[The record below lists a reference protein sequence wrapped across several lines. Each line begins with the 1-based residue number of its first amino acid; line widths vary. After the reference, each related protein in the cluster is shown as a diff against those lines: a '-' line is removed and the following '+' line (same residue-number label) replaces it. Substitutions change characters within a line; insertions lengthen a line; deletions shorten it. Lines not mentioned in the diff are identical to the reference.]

1 LRHIV
6 IKEYIYILFRILFFG
21 DWFIFLK
28 TIQRNYIMEEHEVE
42 QLEQL
47 DDLDTSWVQ
56 NAEIQD
62 DCEREPMENIR
73 LVFVY
78 LDSNFAIEKIT
89 KDIEVVDQSIIS
101 KERILQ
107 LIQIKK
113 LSGKKYKFLDLLS
126 FQVSLEPDQLKDFV
140 SGTIQDDYLKSVPI
154 FDSLEII
161 PSIFFFH
168 DLNTLF
174 FFFLEIDEVAIKSI
188 LKNGNSNRVT
198 KKVRLS
204 PEEYIEKKKK
214 SLKRFIRRANSTR
227 KMQN

>member
-1 LRHIV
+1 
-6 IKEYIYILFRILFFG
+6 
-21 DWFIFLK
+21 
-28 TIQRNYIMEEHEVE
+28 MEEDE
-42 QLEQL
+42 LEQF

-56 NAEIQD
+56 HAELQD
-62 DCEREPMENIR
+62 DCERESMEHIR

-78 LDSNFAIEKIT
+78 LDSNFAIEKII
-89 KDIEVVDQSIIS
+89 KDLQPVENSIIS

-107 LIQIKK
+107 LIQTKK

-126 FQVSLEPDQLKDFV
+126 FQVSLEPDQIKDFV
-140 SGTIQDDYLKSVPI
+140 TGTIQDDYLKSVPI

-174 FFFLEIDEVAIKSI
+174 FFFLEIDELAIKSI

-204 PEEYIEKKKK
+204 PEEYIDKKKK
-214 SLKRFIRRANSTR
+214 SLKRFIRRSNSTR
-227 KMQN
+227 KMNL

>member
-1 LRHIV
+1 
-6 IKEYIYILFRILFFG
+6 
-21 DWFIFLK
+21 
-28 TIQRNYIMEEHEVE
+28 MEEDE
-42 QLEQL
+42 LEQL

-89 KDIEVVDQSIIS
+89 KDIEVIDNCMIS

-126 FQVSLEPDQLKDFV
+126 FQVSLEPDQLKHFV
-140 SGTIQDDYLKSVPI
+140 GGTIQGDYLKNVPI

-204 PEEYIEKKKK
+204 PEQYFDKKKK